1 MSTAP
6 GVGVEFA
13 GYSIERL
20 LGRGG
25 GGLVYL
31 AKDLRLSR
39 HVALKILS
47 SEFADDPRF
56 RERFVRESRLAA
68 SIDHHNIIPIYAAD
82 EVDGVLFIAM
92 RYVAGTDLR
101 KLLVDEGPID
111 ADRAVE
117 IVGQVADALDAAHA
131 QGLVHRDVK
140 PGNVLIVPRI
150 SRRAVDHAYLADFGI
165 TKHLTT
171 DHSLTGAGQ
180 FVGTTDYVAPE
191 QIMGGAIDGR
201 ADIYSLACVFYQCLA
216 GVPPFERDSDVAI
229 IYAHLSDERPRL
241 SSKRPGLPPGMDGV
255 IATGMAKAPA
265 DRYPTAGEFIT
276 AARAALQE
284 SGAPTAVSPRA
295 APTLPA
301 DRPAAVP
308 VVEAPPQ
315 TNDAAT
321 QTAAQLAPPA
331 PVSPPPPASVRPSPP
346 VPAPVPARAT
356 VPPSPPAAP
365 APAAPNPARRVA
377 VIAAV
382 LVIAC
387 LGGVLV
393 FVVTQHH
400 NPSSSATT
408 GHASTSTQTA
418 GLQTMLLTTG
428 DFPAG
433 SVSTLPASLR
443 LSQVRCGATPRSE
456 VDERAVAFQNQNAS
470 SGSGYFYFQAAA
482 SFNTAADA
490 NLYMQDIKL
499 AVLNCTSQ
507 LARRAAPLLGD
518 QTVRVTFPSG
528 DGRIAYDAVYLSK
541 GKYVSLVMVSA
552 LGTTLPPTTEAET
565 YASTALRHMVDA
577 GA

>member
-31 AKDLRLSR
+31 AKDVRLSR

-47 SEFADDPRF
+47 GELADDPRF

-101 KLLVDEGPID
+101 QLLADEGPID
-111 ADRAVE
+111 ADRALT
-117 IVGQVADALDAAHA
+117 IVGQIADALDAAHA
-131 QGLVHRDVK
+131 MGLVHRDVK
-140 PGNVLIVPRI
+140 PGNILIVPRL

-165 TKHLTT
+165 TKHVTT

-216 GVPPFERDSDVAI
+216 GAPPFERDSDVAI

-241 SSKRPGLPPGMDGV
+241 STKRRDLTSDLDDV
-255 IATGMAKAPA
+255 IATAMAKTPA
-265 DRYPTAGEFIT
+265 DRYPTGGEFIAAAT
-276 AARAALQE
+276 AALHNGGAA
-284 SGAPTAVSPRA
+284 TTVSPRA
-295 APTLPA
+295 APT
-301 DRPAAVP
+301 RPAVRPPAVP
-308 VVEAPPQ
+308 VLATSPP
-315 TNDAAT
+315 TTDAAT
-321 QTAAQLAPPA
+321 QTAAQIAPPTPPSAAPPA
-331 PVSPPPPASVRPSPP
+331 AAPASP
-346 VPAPVPARAT
+346 
-356 VPPSPPAAP
+356 PPAAP
-365 APAAPNPARRVA
+365 SSPPMPSGAGAGRAPMPAAPNLARRVA

-382 LVIAC
+382 VVVVS
-387 LGGVLV
+387 LGALLALLL
-393 FVVTQHH
+393 TQHH
-400 NPSSSATT
+400 NPSSPATSATSGNSANAT
-408 GHASTSTQTA
+408 
-418 GLQTMLLTTG
+418 GLQTMLLTTS

-433 SVSTLPASLR
+433 SVSTLPTSLR

-456 VDERAVAFQNQNAS
+456 GDERVVAFQNQNAS

-482 SFNTAADA
+482 SFATNADA
-490 NLYMQDIKL
+490 SQYMQDIKA
-499 AVLNCTSQ
+499 AVQGCTQ
-507 LARRAAPLLGD
+507 LASRAAPPLGD
-518 QTVRVTFPSG
+518 QTVRLTFPSG
-528 DGRIAYDAVYLSK
+528 DGRIVYDAIYLSK
-541 GKYVSLVMVSA
+541 GRFVSLVMTSE
-552 LGTTLPPTTEAET
+552 LGSTLPPATEAET
-565 YASTALRHMVDA
+565 YASAALRHMIAA